1 MNQKIRVLQI
11 IPNFGYGGAEMLVK
25 DLLLAQDTQKL
36 EMAACSLYPFSGTN
50 IEEELRENNITV
62 FYLDKELGPDP
73 RMVKRL
79 YDTFIRF
86 KPHVIHTHRYAI
98 RYTLI
103 PSILCQ
109 VPVKI
114 HTIHNIARKEVD
126 LAGRIIHFLSF
137 KLFNYKPIAI
147 SKIIGD
153 TAKDYY
159 KIDNIS
165 HIHNCIS
172 TEKYLNNYKMRLKT
186 RILLNIDDDSLVI
199 IHVGRFFPQKNHR
212 LLIESFSR
220 VLSKI
225 NNVKLLMVGDGDL
238 RPEIEGIVNRNGLNS
253 HIKFLG
259 VRKDIADL
267 LSASDIFVLS
277 SDWEGLPLTVIE
289 AMAAGKPVV
298 ATAVG
303 GVPELI
309 KNNVNGFLVQPKD
322 PDSLAQALIKMA
334 GDREASREMGAMG
347 RKMAREKFDIR
358 IMAKAYENL
367 YLDELNK
374 NYPKKCLVY

>member
-36 EMAACSLYPFSGTN
+36 EMAACSLYPFSATS
-50 IEEELRENNITV
+50 IEEEIHEKNLTV

-79 YDTFIRF
+79 YDTFMRF

-109 VPVKI
+109 IPVKI

-126 LAGRIIHFLSF
+126 LAGRIIHFLAF
-137 KLFNYKPIAI
+137 RLFNYKPIGI
-147 SKIIGD
+147 SKIISES
-153 TAKDYY
+153 AMDYY
-159 KIDNIS
+159 KIDNIPY
-165 HIHNCIS
+165 IYNCIP
-172 TEKYLNNYKMRLKT
+172 TDKYINNNNMK
-186 RILLNIDDDSLVI
+186 LNIRLSLNFDDDSLVI

-220 VLSKI
+220 VLLKI
-225 NNVKLLMVGDGDL
+225 NNVKLVMVGDGDL
-238 RPEIEGIVNRNGLNS
+238 RPEMEGIVNRNGLNN

-289 AMAAGKPVV
+289 AMAAGKPVI

-309 KNNVNGFLVQPKD
+309 EDNINGYLVKPGD
-322 PDSLAQALIKMA
+322 IDSLAHAIIKMA
-334 GDREASREMGAMG
+334 GDREGSRKMGEIG
-347 RKMAREKFDIR
+347 QKMAREKFDIG

-374 NYPKKCLVY
+374 NYPIRC

>member
-1 MNQKIRVLQI
+1 
-11 IPNFGYGGAEMLVK
+11 
-25 DLLLAQDTQKL
+25 
-36 EMAACSLYPFSGTN
+36 
-50 IEEELRENNITV
+50 
-62 FYLDKELGPDP
+62 
-73 RMVKRL
+73 
-79 YDTFIRF
+79 
-86 KPHVIHTHRYAI
+86 
-98 RYTLI
+98 
-103 PSILCQ
+103 
-109 VPVKI
+109 
-114 HTIHNIARKEVD
+114 
-126 LAGRIIHFLSF
+126 
-137 KLFNYKPIAI
+137 
-147 SKIIGD
+147 
-153 TAKDYY
+153 
-159 KIDNIS
+159 
-165 HIHNCIS
+165 
-172 TEKYLNNYKMRLKT
+172 MRLKT
-186 RILLNIDDDSLVI
+186 RISLNIDDDSLVI
-199 IHVGRFFPQKNHR
+199 IHVGRFSPQKNHR

-225 NNVKLLMVGDGDL
+225 NNVKLVIVGDGDL
-238 RPEIEGIVNRNGLNS
+238 RPEIEGIVNRNGLNN

-309 KNNVNGFLVQPKD
+309 KDNVNGFLVQPKD

-374 NYPKKCLVY
+374 NYPKRC